1 MASFVENA
9 QHKAERKAFEIMI
22 NGIVGKLTKTDDIAK
37 RQETYLSLI
46 DKAEAFW
53 GESGTDQEKFAKVR
67 EYVKNP
73 ENRWVKFIN
82 QVLDET
88 NPEYAKKFLLN
99 LGYEAFFRGTKTI
112 RENRKK
118 YDCNI
123 PWLILFDPTDACN
136 LHCVGCWSGTYG
148 HKNNMSYEDM
158 DKIVDSDVEIN
169 IQKLKAS
176 DVFDKGL
183 PADYLVGLYPIIEE

>member
-82 QVLDET
+82 RVLDET
-88 NPEYAKKFLLN
+88 NPEYAKKI
-99 LGYEAFFRGTKTI
+99 GVTI
-112 RENRKK
+112 ELKNRSTEQSCCSRKK
-118 YDCNI
+118 VSN
-123 PWLILFDPTDACN
+123 
-136 LHCVGCWSGTYG
+136 
-148 HKNNMSYEDM
+148 
-158 DKIVDSDVEIN
+158 
-169 IQKLKAS
+169 
-176 DVFDKGL
+176 
-183 PADYLVGLYPIIEE
+183 